1 MKDKETFDAAYRYAF
16 DSRPSIYG
24 QVDVIN
30 AFMAGAKWQ
39 KEQEVNT
46 EGDFAR
52 GYDCGYQAG
61 YAVAVN
67 DMKPKV
73 ATATLA
79 TLDSEKQKEQKP
91 VQSDDER
98 EYVRILK
105 SLISDFI
112 RDNYKTTDINFY
124 QRIYDWLDG
133 RHIEQKPA
141 EWSEEDEK
149 TLDEMRETFM
159 SLIGD
164 KPDISP
170 NQKWSTA
177 VDFIDRLKSLRPK
190 PKQDGGDD
198 YNKGYTNGYKDAEKT
213 YNKTVPSQ
221 IIIPDNWPPKMPDL
235 PTYTTTNDIQSNS
248 IPHWKP
254 SEEQMYAL
262 ATIVKGSG
270 DCALGSVGFRLGTLY
285 NDLKK
290 LM

>member
-1 MKDKETFDAAYRYAF
+1 MKDKETFEAAYEYAF

-52 GYDCGYQAG
+52 GYDCGYEACLNSHG
-61 YAVAVN
+61 AEFF
-67 DMKPKV
+67 
-73 ATATLA
+73 
-79 TLDSEKQKEQKP
+79 EKQKEQKP

-141 EWSEEDEK
+141 EWSEKDK
-149 TLDEMRETFM
+149 KILDEMRETFM

-177 VDFIDRLKSLRPK
+177 VDFIDRLKSLRPQ
-190 PKQDGGDD
+190 PKRDGGDD
-198 YNKGYTNGYKDAEKT
+198 YNKGYINGYKDAEEA
-213 YNKTVPSQ
+213 YNKSVAYHYDIFHDSTPCYAPEGICTNPQ
-221 IIIPDNWPPKMPDL
+221 MDCINCPRK
-235 PTYTTTNDIQSNS
+235 TTGGTFNTS
-248 IPHWKP
+248 
-254 SEEQMYAL
+254 
-262 ATIVKGSG
+262 SG
-270 DCALGSVGFRLGTLY
+270 TSTSKAE
-285 NDLKK
+285 
-290 LM
+290 